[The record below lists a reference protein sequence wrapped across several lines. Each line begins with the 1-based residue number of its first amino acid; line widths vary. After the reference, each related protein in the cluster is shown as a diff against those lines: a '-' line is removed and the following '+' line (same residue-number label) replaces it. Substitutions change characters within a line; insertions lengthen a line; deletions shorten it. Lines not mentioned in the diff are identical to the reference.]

1 LAKRL
6 VVLGVLAA
14 LGLAPVARADGDPAS
29 DYLLGQPTFI
39 PPDVG
44 VPRAYADQLNATVRE
59 AKARGYTIRV
69 GLIGS
74 RYDMGSVSILY
85 KKPKQ
90 YSRFLGQELAF
101 VYKNRL
107 LIVMPNGLAVSRAG
121 KLLPP
126 EQAVVERLPAP
137 GGNGARLASAA
148 SRAVIRLAAKNGIV
162 VPSAPLASSGRTT
175 PSSHTTSDRL
185 TLIVVALAAA
195 LAFGGS
201 ILYRRRA
208 ARGP

>member
-1 LAKRL
+1 VL
-6 VVLGVLAA
+6 VVLAA

-29 DYLLGQPTFI
+29 DYLLRQPTFI
-39 PPDVG
+39 RPECG
-44 VPRAYADQLNATVRE
+44 VPRAYADQRNATVRE
-59 AKARGYTIRV
+59 EKARGYTIRV
-69 GLIGS
+69 ALIGS

-137 GGNGARLASAA
+137 GAHCATR
-148 SRAVIRLAAKNGIV
+148 
-162 VPSAPLASSGRTT
+162 SSC
-175 PSSHTTSDRL
+175 P
-185 TLIVVALAAA
+185 AQA
-195 LAFGGS
+195 
-201 ILYRRRA
+201 
-208 ARGP
+208 